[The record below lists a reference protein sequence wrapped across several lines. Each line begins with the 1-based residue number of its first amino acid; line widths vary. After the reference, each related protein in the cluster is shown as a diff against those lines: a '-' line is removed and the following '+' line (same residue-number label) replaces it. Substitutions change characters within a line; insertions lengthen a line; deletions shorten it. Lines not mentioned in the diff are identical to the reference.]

1 MHKTN
6 VLKKKKILVI
16 SRFPHQIKFLPE
28 NSVKPDCSFQHF
40 TTLVRAVGTSVGVRR
55 ERQCHNE
62 DGKIKGERNEMHES
76 DAQNRTSERAK
87 GEMGHDDDEE
97 RQHTL

>member
-1 MHKTN
+1 MN

-16 SRFPHQIKFLPE
+16 SGFPHQIKFKILPE

-40 TTLVRAVGTSVGVRR
+40 TTLVRAVGTSTCVRR
-55 ERQCHNE
+55 ERQCDDE
-62 DGKIKGERNEMHES
+62 DSEIKGERNEMHEPN
-76 DAQNRTSERAK
+76 AQNRTSKRAK
-87 GEMGHDDDEE
+87 GEMGNDHDEE